1 MTLYEINNQMNE
13 AMLAAFD
20 PETGEIL
27 DDEMTERFEQL
38 ALDRDKK
45 IENVCCMIKNLKAEA
60 EALKAEKYAFALRQ
74 RAAESKA
81 ESLTKYLASVL
92 NGEKFDSVRAKVSWR
107 KSEAV
112 QIDDISSLPQEY
124 VSYTPSADK
133 TEIKKALK
141 AGKEIAGAS
150 LVTNQSMVIK

>member
-27 DDEMTERFEQL
+27 DDEMTERFEKL

-60 EALKAEKYAFALRQ
+60 EALKAEKNAFASRQ
-74 RAAESKA
+74 KVAESKA